1 MSSAVTETEKPMSTI
16 SILADKLRSDTP
28 VLSAWCGLPDPS
40 VAGLLAREEFDAITI
55 DMQHGAIDFA
65 ATLRAIPLVA
75 AAGKPALVRIPVG
88 ELATASRVLDAG
100 ASAVIAPMINGVEDA
115 RRFGSFVKYSPLGQR
130 SWGPHGAVPLSGLEP
145 KNYFAQANG
154 FSLAFAMVET
164 REALAA
170 VDDILAAP
178 EIDGIFVG
186 PSDLS
191 IALSNGAENNPTG
204 PEASAALEHALARA
218 KAAGKFSGVYAPS
231 GGRGGELAKKG
242 FDLVSIGTDTSF
254 LRAAAQAALKAA
266 R

>member
-1 MSSAVTETEKPMSTI
+1 MAAITA
-16 SILADKLRSDTP
+16 LADRLRSGVP
-28 VLSAWCGLPDPS
+28 AFAAWCGLPDPAI
-40 VAGLLAREEFDAITI
+40 AGLLAREGFDAVVI
-55 DMQHGAIDFA
+55 DLQHGAIDFA

-88 ELATASRVLDAG
+88 EFATASRLLDAG

-115 RRFGSFVKYSPLGQR
+115 RRFGSFVKYPPLGQR

-231 GGRGGELAKKG
+231 GERGGELAKKG

>member
-1 MSSAVTETEKPMSTI
+1 MTTI
-16 SILADKLRSDTP
+16 SILADKLRSGTP

-40 VAGLLAREEFDAITI
+40 VAGLLAREGFDAITI

-65 ATLRAIPLVA
+65 ATVRAIPLVA

-88 ELATASRVLDAG
+88 DFATASRLLDAG

-115 RRFGSFVKYSPLGQR
+115 RRFGGFIKYAPLGQR
-130 SWGPHGAVPLSGLEP
+130 SWGPHAAVPLSGLQP
-145 KNYFAQANG
+145 KDYFAQANG
-154 FSLAFAMVET
+154 FSLAFAMIET

-170 VDDILAAP
+170 VDGILAAP

-191 IALSNGAENNPTG
+191 IALSNGGENNPTG
-204 PEASAALEHALARA
+204 SEASAALDHLLARA
-218 KAAGKFSGVYAPS
+218 KAAGKFIGVYAPS
-231 GGRGGELAKKG
+231 GERGGELVRKG
-242 FDLVSIGTDTSF
+242 FDLVSVGTDTGF
-254 LRAAAQAALKAA
+254 LRAGAQAALAAA